1 MHTDPVPRRPDVVA
15 VLAAKVSGRLEAGAP
30 PAELAATAQGRLDVL
45 ELALTW
51 ALRASAMRAPIA
63 EHAERLRA
71 AMELVGA
78 CSYGAV
84 IPSGSHHRPCRGRY
98 GE

>member
-1 MHTDPVPRRPDVVA
+1 MSNSTVAVTPSGSVLTSAHTDPVPRRPDVVA

-71 AMELVGA
+71 AMELVG
-78 CSYGAV
+78 GV
-84 IPSGSHHRPCRGRY
+84 
-98 GE
+98 